1 MSVKKYTIS
10 EAANILQYETHVLR
24 FYESEFDIDVPR
36 NKSNRREYTTKEIE
50 TFQYIKTLKDQEYNN
65 NQIKR
70 ILKSPT
76 VEEAAAQTQETEE
89 TSPIPYGQGNKST
102 QTKTNDVAIREISMD
117 LAMLNDALFT
127 NFNKINENIQKL
139 YTTIDELKSDHFMEE
154 KDVLVS
160 ENAKLKTRL
169 KEKTYELVDIKEKF
183 CKLEEKKFVFKK
195 LFR

>member
-1 MSVKKYTIS
+1 LSVKKYTIS
-10 EAANILQYETHVLR
+10 EVANILDYETHVLR
-24 FYESEFDIDVPR
+24 FYENEFDIDVPR

-76 VEEAAAQTQETEE
+76 VEETEE
-89 TSPIPYGQGNKST
+89 TSPVPYGEANNSA
-102 QTKTNDVAIREISMD
+102 QTNTNDLAMREISMD
-117 LAMLNDALFT
+117 LESLNDVIFT
-127 NFNKINENIQKL
+127 NFNAINENIQKL
-139 YTTIDELKSDHFMEE
+139 CTTIDELKSDHFMEE
-154 KDVLVS
+154 KEVLVS

-169 KEKTYELVDIKEKF
+169 KEKAYELVDIKEKY
-183 CKLEEKKFVFKK
+183 CRLEQKKFVFKK

>member
-76 VEEAAAQTQETEE
+76 VEEVAVGETEE
-89 TSPIPYGQGNKST
+89 TSPIPYGEGNKSA
-102 QTKTNDVAIREISMD
+102 QTKTNDVAIRQISMD
-117 LAMLNDALFT
+117 LATLNDALFT

-139 YTTIDELKSDHFMEE
+139 YTTIDELKSDHFMQE